1 MRFFRGSV
9 IPVWV
14 GMVVAGLAITVIE
27 FLGSK
32 VYPPPLGMN
41 PEDPAS
47 VRAAMALMPPGA
59 LLFVLLGWIVGT
71 FAGAWVTARMA
82 YRSPI
87 THGLV
92 LGALFLAGGIVNMLL
107 LPHPVWF
114 WILGVMVFL
123 PAAYLGAR
131 LGASAVPKDRSL
143 AET

>member
-32 VYPPPLGMN
+32 IYPPPLGMN

-59 LLFVLLGWIVGT
+59 LLFVLLG
-71 FAGAWVTARMA
+71 
-82 YRSPI
+82 
-87 THGLV
+87 
-92 LGALFLAGGIVNMLL
+92 
-107 LPHPVWF
+107 
-114 WILGVMVFL
+114 
-123 PAAYLGAR
+123 
-131 LGASAVPKDRSL
+131 
-143 AET
+143 

>member
-14 GMVVAGLAITVIE
+14 GIVVAGLAITIVE

-32 VYPPPLGMN
+32 VYPPLGMN

-71 FAGAWVTARMA
+71 FAGAWVTARMV

-92 LGALFLAGGIVNMLL
+92 LGAIFLAGSIVNMLL
-107 LPHPVWF
+107 IPHPVWF
-114 WILGVMVFL
+114 WVLGVAVFL
-123 PAAYLGAR
+123 PSAYLGAK
-131 LGASAVPKDRSL
+131 LGAGSGAKGRAL
-143 AET
+143 AEA